1 MELKVGIASFILSL
15 ILVPFAKYLSYILG
29 TIDEPSKGIH
39 RFPTPRLGGLA
50 VMGAIAISLLFL
62 GDKSIFSEFRVRY
75 ALLSFGL
82 VYLLGLADDLLEVRA
97 RVKMAI
103 IVLLI
108 LPLSLLYVPPY
119 LSLALHI
126 CYSLL
131 ALILFLGAINAINFI
146 DGMDGL
152 APGLC
157 LLSFLSF
164 FFLLSSVGDKGGAL
178 LAISCVF
185 SLLGFLFYN
194 WHPASIFMG
203 DGGNYALGFLLAFLS
218 YRLWLAEP
226 NIRTLLAILFLLF
239 MPAYDLILTVV
250 RRIINHRSLFVGDFG
265 HSYHKLW
272 RDWGWEYKTVVF
284 FFLICQAI
292 FCLFAFVV
300 FFLRSFYLTLLLLI
314 LALSFSLL
322 LTHRYR
328 LTSIAAERKG

>member
-1 MELKVGIASFILSL
+1 MELKVSIGSFILSL
-15 ILVPFAKYLSYILG
+15 ILVPFAKYLSYLLG

-39 RFPTPRLGGLA
+39 KFPTPRLGGLA

-75 ALLSFGL
+75 AILSFGL

-103 IVLLI
+103 IILLV

-126 CYSLL
+126 SYSLL
-131 ALILFLGAINAINFI
+131 ALILFLGTINAINFI

-164 FFLLSSVGDKGGAL
+164 FLLLSSVGDKGGAL
-178 LAISCVF
+178 LAISCAF

-226 NIRTLLAILFLLF
+226 NIRTLLVILFLLF
-239 MPAYDLILTVV
+239 MPAYDLVLTVV
-250 RRIINHRSLFVGDFG
+250 RRIINHRPLFVGDFG

-272 RDWGWEYKTVVF
+272 RDWGWEYKNVVI
-284 FFLICQAI
+284 FFLLCQAI
-292 FCLFAFVV
+292 ACSFAF
-300 FFLRSFYLTLLLLI
+300 
-314 LALSFSLL
+314 LSFPFVDPVFSFS
-322 LTHRYR
+322 R
-328 LTSIAAERKG
+328 LFLCFHFRIKI

>member
-1 MELKVGIASFILSL
+1 
-15 ILVPFAKYLSYILG
+15 
-29 TIDEPSKGIH
+29 
-39 RFPTPRLGGLA
+39 
-50 VMGAIAISLLFL
+50 MGAIAISLLFF

-126 CYSLL
+126 SYSLL

-178 LAISCVF
+178 LAISCAF

-226 NIRTLLAILFLLF
+226 NIWTLLVILFLLF
-239 MPAYDLILTVV
+239 MPAYDLVLTVV
-250 RRIINHRSLFVGDFG
+250 RRIINHRPLFVGDFG

-272 RDWGWEYKTVVF
+272 RDWGWEYKTVVI
-284 FFLICQAI
+284 FFLLCQAI
-292 FCLFAFVV
+292 ACSFAF
-300 FFLRSFYLTLLLLI
+300 
-314 LALSFSLL
+314 LSFHSRSLL
-322 LTHRYR
+322 LTLFLAFLSFFFAYIFTSRYK
-328 LTSIAAERKG
+328 LTTYGEREVRSEKPEARSRKSEAGKTVRGNISE